1 MPRED
6 NMFACPVNI
15 AGSDAREMILELQK
29 GYKQRKS
36 EERLYNLEDYI
47 PENIIALYLSYI
59 EKRDF
64 KLIVQNYK
72 KSFIQNEAIVEPGV
86 TPEEREGLGLIYDY
100 IMGYDFSRKEPNIFI
115 EGLTIHGKLYSKC
128 PFPGFGGSL
137 RNDQAVLNDTAYEVP
152 SAQDAKKFFQDFVF
166 KKYDIDVDINGI
178 FKYID
183 EMIKNTVDLIK
194 YQPFPDGNKRTFRAI
209 LNLMFARI
217 GIPPV
222 YIRQEEREVYKN
234 ELLKAIID
242 GDYTGITR
250 FYYYKICDSIVE
262 LDVGHVK
269 SKEETDGKRFVIEPK
284 REN

>member
-222 YIRQEEREVYKN
+222 YIRQEEREVY
-234 ELLKAIID
+234 
-242 GDYTGITR
+242 
-250 FYYYKICDSIVE
+250 
-262 LDVGHVK
+262 
-269 SKEETDGKRFVIEPK
+269 
-284 REN
+284 